1 MYTTYSNNQLRMVI
15 CQLTPSTR
23 LCTTASASAAPSP
36 TASNG
41 RGPGPASL
49 AIAPDVVLVLV
60 TANAE
65 VIRRRMAAEPRD
77 TTLLKEQDV
86 ERILGR
92 FQEEYDDSLLEHR
105 FTIDTTDAT
114 VEGAFQEFLSKMEPH
129 LSEVDRRRLGSES
142 GA

>member
-1 MYTTYSNNQLRMVI
+1 M
-15 CQLTPSTR
+15 
-23 LCTTASASAAPSP
+23 
-36 TASNG
+36 
-41 RGPGPASL
+41 

-65 VIRRRMAAEPRD
+65 VIRCRMAAEPRD
-77 TTLLKEQDV
+77 TT
-86 ERILGR
+86 
-92 FQEEYDDSLLEHR
+92 DDSLLEHR